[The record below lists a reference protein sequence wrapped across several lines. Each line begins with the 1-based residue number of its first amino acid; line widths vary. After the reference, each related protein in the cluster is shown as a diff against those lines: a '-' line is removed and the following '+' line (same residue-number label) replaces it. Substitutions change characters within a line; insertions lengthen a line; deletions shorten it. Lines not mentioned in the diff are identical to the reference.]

1 MKPDIKIEPH
11 TVQNSN
17 IDYIH
22 VETPQVENDSNF
34 DLLGCFGNSV
44 MVNSVSRLYV
54 PRFIFKLNF
63 LLTKI

>member
-1 MKPDIKIEPH
+1 MKIEPH
-11 TVQNSN
+11 TVQISN

-22 VETPQVENDSNF
+22 VETSQAENDSNF
-34 DLLGCFGNSV
+34 DLLGCFGNSIR
-44 MVNSVSRLYV
+44 VNSVSRLYV